1 MNYYNEIESYIK
13 KNEVNKKARL
23 IEENQNILTNY
34 WNIGRLLIEAQG
46 GSKRAQY
53 GNALIKEWS
62 IKYKEKYGSG
72 YDATNLSRFRQFYI
86 YFPILGPVAQISWS
100 NIVKILPIK
109 EENKRN
115 YYINLCL
122 KNNLSK
128 RELIKEI
135 KNNSYERLIDKP
147 EKIELITI
155 SKKNSILENMKDP
168 ILIELDES
176 ESITNEHDLESILL
190 AKLKVFFTQLG
201 EGYALMDNQY
211 KLTINNQNYYIDI
224 LLFNVNFNCYVVVEL
239 KYRELRKED
248 KSQIEFYMNYIDK
261 QIKKEF
267 HNKTIGIIITK
278 KQNKLIAN
286 FVRSESIIPLT
297 YKLENK

>member
-13 KNEVNKKARL
+13 KNEVNKKARV
-23 IEENQNILTNY
+23 IEENQDILTNY

-46 GSKRAQY
+46 GNKRAQY

-62 IKYKEKYGSG
+62 IKYREKYGSG
-72 YDATNLSRFRQFYI
+72 YSERELRKMRQLFITFPNRGSLS
-86 YFPILGPVAQISWS
+86 AISWTHYRYLIS
-100 NIVKILPIK
+100 LK

-115 YYINLCL
+115 YYINLCI
-122 KNNLSK
+122 KKNLSV

-135 KNNSYERLIDKP
+135 KSDAYERLIDKP

-155 SKKNSILENMKDP
+155 SKKPTIIENMKNP
-168 ILIELDES
+168 ILLELDES

-201 EGYALMDNQY
+201 EGYALIDNQY

-248 KSQIEFYMNYIDK
+248 KSQIEFYMNQIDK
-261 QIKKEF
+261 EIKKEF

-286 FVRSESIIPLT
+286 FVRSESVIPIT
-297 YKLENK
+297 YKIEKK